1 MMFLVVGF
9 QTPEHVN
16 RMLRF
21 RTWLLHKK
29 KKQEFDQEDQE
40 VLTPAPPWSTVI
52 DERYIL
58 ISYQGEERHGVEG
71 RYF

>member
-1 MMFLVVGF
+1 MKPTCENDTITAMMFLVAGF

-21 RTWLLHKK
+21 RTSLLHKK

-40 VLTPAPPWSTVI
+40 VLTPAPP
-52 DERYIL
+52 
-58 ISYQGEERHGVEG
+58 
-71 RYF
+71 

>member
-21 RTWLLHKK
+21 RTSLLHKK
-29 KKQEFDQEDQE
+29 KKQEFDQEDPE
-40 VLTPAPPWSTVI
+40 VLTPAPP
-52 DERYIL
+52 
-58 ISYQGEERHGVEG
+58 
-71 RYF
+71 